1 MVSTCIQRGAQESG
15 ASEGKQLDTWVGR
28 VLELERED
36 AHDRHGED
44 ERDYRDDHRRLEQP
58 EQHREA
64 PPAKNRGRRGGQARW
79 HHADHR
85 QLLLG
90 QLGEPRDESGEHK
103 EDELFGQRHRLAEA
117 LVELLD
123 THEYEDA
130 PNTCGEMAPW

>member
-44 ERDYRDDHRRLEQP
+44 ERDHRDDHRRLEQP
-58 EQHREA
+58 EQHREV
-64 PPAKNRGRRGGQARW
+64 PPDKNGSRRGGQARW

-90 QLGEPRDESGEHK
+90 QLSEP
-103 EDELFGQRHRLAEA
+103 
-117 LVELLD
+117 
-123 THEYEDA
+123 
-130 PNTCGEMAPW
+130 